1 MTLSILSKTE
11 TLLPSGATEET
22 IKARIKGLGIVS
34 SSIELAMDRETG
46 EGVVCGRFA
55 SLNEEPVGH
64 ISGLHIALRD
74 SDEAKV
80 RELLS

>member
-1 MTLSILSKTE
+1 MTILKKIE
-11 TLLPSGATEET
+11 TVLPSGVTEET
-22 IKARIKGLGIVS
+22 ITARIDGLGIVE
-34 SSIELAMDRETG
+34 SSIELTMDRETG
-46 EGVVCGRFA
+46 DGLVCGRFA

>member
-1 MTLSILSKTE
+1 MTILSKKE
-11 TLLPSGATEET
+11 IALPSGATEET

-46 EGVVCGRFA
+46 QGMVCDRFA

-64 ISGLHIALRD
+64 IQGLHMALIEGN
-74 SDEAKV
+74 SSKV
-80 RELLS
+80 IELLS